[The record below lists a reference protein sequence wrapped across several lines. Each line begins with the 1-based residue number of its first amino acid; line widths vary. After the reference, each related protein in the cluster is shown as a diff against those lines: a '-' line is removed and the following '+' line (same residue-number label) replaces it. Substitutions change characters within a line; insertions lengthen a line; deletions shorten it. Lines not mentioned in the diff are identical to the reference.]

1 MRTRNLVVG
10 LVAAVAAL
18 VAPTTSQAATKLVS
32 MGPPPGAQTKAIQ
45 DAFGDV
51 NDFFPHGITVHV
63 GDKVK
68 FAPFGFH
75 TVDLIPKGGTALSL
89 FAPTGQKVSGA
100 NDAAGQP
107 FWFNGQDNVFFNPG
121 LFASNFGKS
130 VTYNGSK
137 RVESGA
143 PLAPKNKPMTVRFTK
158 TGSFTYYCNIH
169 PGMKGTVVVKP
180 KKSKIPS
187 KKADAKTVKTQ
198 LAAATKIFKTL
209 SKKNV
214 PANTVSVGSAGKHGV
229 ELYGFL
235 PSTLTV
241 PVGTTVNF
249 TMSTGS
255 FEEHTA
261 STGPGDPGKDPN
273 SYLGQIAAS
282 FQGQGPFDPRAVYP
296 SEPSGGPAAS
306 LTPTYHG
313 NGFWNS
319 GALDRS
325 TLTPTLPSSNSVT
338 FGAAGTYQFYCL
350 IHPFM
355 HGTVKVQ

>member
-1 MRTRNLVVG
+1 MRTRKIVVG
-10 LVAAVAAL
+10 LVAAVAL
-18 VAPTTSQAATKLVS
+18 GAPASSQAATKLVT
-32 MGPPPGAQTKAIQ
+32 MGPPGGAQTKAIQ
-45 DAFGDV
+45 HAGGDV

-75 TVDLIPKGGTALSL
+75 TVDLVPKGGAPLSL

-121 LFASNFGKS
+121 LFASQFGKTVS
-130 VTYNGSK
+130 YSGSK

-143 PLAPKNKPMTVRFTK
+143 PLAPKNKPMTVKFTR

-169 PGMKGTVVVKP
+169 PGMKGTVKVKP

-187 KKADAKTVKTQ
+187 KKVDAKAVKTQ
-198 LAAATKIFKTL
+198 LAAASKIFKTL
-209 SKKNV
+209 PKKNV

-229 ELYGFL
+229 ELYAFL
-235 PSTLTV
+235 PSSLTV

-249 TMSTGS
+249 RMSAGS
-255 FEEHTA
+255 YEEHTA
-261 STGPGDPGKDPN
+261 STGPGDPEKDPN

-282 FQGQGPFDPRAVYP
+282 FEGQGPFDPRAVYP
-296 SEPSGGPAAS
+296 SEASGGPAAA

-319 GALDRS
+319 GAIDRS

-338 FGAAGTYQFYCL
+338 FASAGTYQFYCL

-355 HGTVKVQ
+355 HGTVNVQ